1 MINSPV
7 TKPFADMLARRLTD
21 EDSDDPKP
29 WTYKAEPS
37 GNYSTRPGEGNL
49 YNVIAYDEDGNRL
62 GAI

>member
-21 EDSDDPKP
+21 EPKP